1 MSIQRLISVISDKD
15 YAEHLEKIKK
25 QFAKAHR
32 FITNPRKLD
41 ERKMFYIYR
50 ILGYNTERKIQ
61 KKHINDFQFLIIHIL
76 EKMSEG
82 RFRDIKKFYNLTD
95 EELSNIKF
103 LINPFLYA
111 PGGYNEKLKKYDVE
125 FYDPKV
131 ILKKLKLESYVD
143 LYAIMTFIPLDTDNI
158 FFKNILEEILSIK
171 PLETKKSYLKKVRDI
186 FDSLGN
192 YERELILLQ
201 LKNIS
206 YYHYK
211 LMTTDRVKGLVVDGN
226 NVVRSTEKATIDNIF
241 EIIDNLYLEDIVFFP
256 LYIIFDNNIEY
267 VVRSQEREI
276 LSEFIKSKRIYLNSP
291 ADEMIIYLSNKYD
304 LYMVSNDQFKEYKYD
319 KEKLFEIRR
328 FVNEK

>member
-111 PGGYNEKLKKYDVE
+111 PGGYNEKLKKYLT
-125 FYDPKV
+125 
-131 ILKKLKLESYVD
+131 LKK
-143 LYAIMTFIPLDTDNI
+143 PLI
-158 FFKNILEEILSIK
+158 
-171 PLETKKSYLKKVRDI
+171 
-186 FDSLGN
+186 
-192 YERELILLQ
+192 
-201 LKNIS
+201 
-206 YYHYK
+206 
-211 LMTTDRVKGLVVDGN
+211 
-226 NVVRSTEKATIDNIF
+226 
-241 EIIDNLYLEDIVFFP
+241 
-256 LYIIFDNNIEY
+256 
-267 VVRSQEREI
+267 
-276 LSEFIKSKRIYLNSP
+276 
-291 ADEMIIYLSNKYD
+291 
-304 LYMVSNDQFKEYKYD
+304 
-319 KEKLFEIRR
+319 
-328 FVNEK
+328 